1 MIKTIKSFLL
11 IFVFLFVV
19 ECDSPSAST
28 IKKQNLVTIKVFS
41 SLTCPHCASFHD
53 KIFYKLKEEYVVSGK
68 VKFEHHSFPL
78 DLAALN
84 AEIILRCNNS
94 SIIDLDFLSLIYK
107 KQNQWAV
114 GSDINKINNYL
125 KDIGKEF
132 GLQETQMDLCLKN
145 EDTQEK
151 ILNSRIT
158 AQKEYNISSTPTIFI
173 NNKKYEGVH
182 DYKKFKKELDKLF

>member
-151 ILNSRIT
+151 ILNSRIA